1 MRKLLLHSLKGS
13 LSYTEYLNLIKDLVK
28 QESTTGDPTED
39 RINFTKLNLK
49 RMERLN
55 KRIELT
61 PPQKLDFHN
70 LETRQTWLVFLESW
84 CADGAQSIPV
94 LNKIAEASENIDLRI
109 ILRDENPELMDHF
122 LTMGTRSIPKLVIL
136 DEELEVMNTWG
147 PRSETA
153 TQMAIDYKKEFG
165 KIDTNFKAKLQVWY
179 NKDRGQSIINEL
191 TEIVQAFEKDALV

>member
-1 MRKLLLHSLKGS
+1 MRELLIQSLERAMT
-13 LSYTEYLNLIKDLVK
+13 YPEYFELLKDLVK
-28 QESTTGDPTED
+28 QGSTTGEPTED

-61 PPQKLDFHN
+61 PAQKLDFQN

-84 CADGAQSIPV
+84 CADGAQTIPV
-94 LNKIAEASENIDLRI
+94 LNKLAEASENIDLKI

-136 DEELEVMNTWG
+136 DEELEVMQTWG
-147 PRSETA
+147 PRTETA

-165 KIDTNFKAKLQVWY
+165 RIDTNFKAKLQVWY
-179 NKDRGQSIINEL
+179 NKDRGLSIINEL
-191 TEIVQAFEKDALV
+191 TEIVQNLEKNAMV